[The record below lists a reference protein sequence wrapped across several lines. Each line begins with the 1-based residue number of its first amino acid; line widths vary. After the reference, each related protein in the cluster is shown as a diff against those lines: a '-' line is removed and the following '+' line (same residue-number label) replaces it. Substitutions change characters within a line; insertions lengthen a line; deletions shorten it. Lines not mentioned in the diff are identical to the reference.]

1 MDQRDGD
8 DPVQESAPGPS
19 AQTLDRGL
27 RVLRLLALPEN
38 GRGLTV
44 TELAAHLQVGR
55 TIVYRLLGT
64 LSAHDLVTRDDS
76 GRVHLGLGVARLS
89 AGLLPRLREAATPAL
104 RALAD
109 EVGAT
114 AHLTIAEGR
123 EAVAVL
129 VVEPTWTD
137 YHVAYR
143 VGSRHPVGQGAAG
156 KAILAGRGG
165 SREPVAT
172 AGELQSGAHGV
183 AAPLPGGT
191 PIEASV
197 GVVALHELDVRV
209 VGPLVRAAAE
219 RVGAALR

>member
-1 MDQRDGD
+1 MEQHDG
-8 DPVQESAPGPS
+8 ERAPDGATGPS

-27 RVLRLLALPEN
+27 RLLRVLALPEN
-38 GRGLTV
+38 ARGLTV

-64 LSAHDLVTRDDS
+64 LSSHDLVTRDAS

-109 EVGAT
+109 QVGAT
-114 AHLTIAEGR
+114 AHLTIVEGS

-156 KAILAGRGG
+156 KAVLAGRAGNPG
-165 SREPVAT
+165 PVAT
-172 AGELQSGAHGV
+172 TGELQSGAHGI

-197 GVVALHELDVRV
+197 GVVALHELDLRV
-209 VGPLVRAAAE
+209 VGPVVREAAE
-219 RVGAALR
+219 RVALALR